1 MSRQLH
7 EQGFTLIEILIMSPI
22 VMLTIVIIISF
33 LFNQYGQLVQQG
45 SQLNLNV
52 EAQNITFSMQDD
64 LFFANAYSSG
74 INTYLTDS
82 NQPTGGW
89 KAATTPQTLI
99 VSVPAETA
107 NRRSPSRQA
116 VYINTEG
123 CDATVLTE
131 NSPLYNNVI
140 YFVSGTNLYKR
151 YLTAPST
158 LSTCG
163 TSYQKQTCPSN
174 KVTSSCPADR
184 LLTDKL
190 QSFTVTYYDTG
201 NAVTTNPDIAEK
213 VKIDIQ
219 LKDRAYAEDLT
230 SSSTITLRKIN

>member
-1 MSRQLH
+1 MMRHSK
-7 EQGFTLIEILIMSPI
+7 EQGFTLLEILIMSPI
-22 VMLTIVIIISF
+22 VMLTIVIIISY
-33 LFNQYGQLVQQG
+33 LFSQYGQLIQQG

-64 LFFANAYSSG
+64 LFFANSYASA
-74 INTYLTDS
+74 INTNLVDS

-107 NRRSPSRQA
+107 NRRSASRQP
-116 VYINTEG
+116 VYINTVG
-123 CDATVLTE
+123 CDPAVLTD

-158 LSTCG
+158 MNTCG
-163 TSYQKQTCPSN
+163 TSFQKQTCPN
-174 KVTSSCPADR
+174 GKVTSSCPADR

-190 QSFTVTYYDTG
+190 SSFTVTYYDTS
-201 NAVTTNPDIAEK
+201 NTVTTTPDLAEK

-219 LKDRAYAEDLT
+219 LKDKAFAEDIT
-230 SSSTITLRKIN
+230 SSSSITLRKIN

>member
-1 MSRQLH
+1 MRQRSKQ
-7 EQGFTLIEILIMSPI
+7 QGFTLLEILIMSPI
-22 VMLTIVIIISF
+22 VMLTIVIIISY
-33 LFNQYGQLVQQG
+33 LFSQYGQLIQQG

-64 LFFANAYSSG
+64 LFFANAYSSA
-74 INTYLTDS
+74 INTNLVDS

-107 NRRSPSRQA
+107 NHRSANRQP
-116 VYINTEG
+116 VYINTVG
-123 CDATVLTE
+123 CDPTVLTD

-158 LSTCG
+158 MNTCG
-163 TSYQKQTCPSN
+163 TSFQKQTCPTG

-190 QSFTVTYYDTG
+190 ASFTVTYYDTS
-201 NAVTTNPDIAEK
+201 NTVTTTPDIAEK

-219 LKDRAYAEDLT
+219 LKDKAFAEDITST
-230 SSSTITLRKIN
+230 SSITLRKVN

>member
-1 MSRQLH
+1 MNKRLAQ
-7 EQGFTLIEILIMSPI
+7 QGFTLIEILIMSPI
-22 VMLTIVIIISF
+22 VMLTIVIIMSF
-33 LFNQYGQLVQQG
+33 LFNQYGQLTQQG
-45 SQLNLNV
+45 AQLNLNV

-74 INTYLTDS
+74 INSGLVDA
-82 NQPTGGW
+82 NQPSGGW
-89 KAATTPQTLI
+89 KSNTTPQTLI

-107 NRRSPSRQA
+107 NRRSDTRKP

-123 CDATVLTE
+123 CDPLVLE
-131 NSPLYNNVI
+131 DNSPLYNNVI
-140 YFVSGTNLYKR
+140 YFVSGSNLYKR
-151 YLTAPST
+151 YLTAPS
-158 LSTCG
+158 SMATCG
-163 TSYQKQTCPSN
+163 TSFQKQTCPSN

-190 QSFTVTYYDTG
+190 QSFTVTYYDTS
-201 NAVTTNPDIAEK
+201 NTVTTTPDNAEK
-213 VKIDIQ
+213 IKVDIQ

>member
-1 MSRQLH
+1 MSRGLTQ
-7 EQGFTLIEILIMSPI
+7 EGFTLLEVLIMSPI
-22 VMLTIVIIISF
+22 VMLTIVIILSF

-64 LFFANAYSSG
+64 LFFANAYSSA
-74 INTYLTDS
+74 INTNLSDT
-82 NQPTGGW
+82 NQPAGGW
-89 KAATTPQTLI
+89 KAATSPQTLI

-107 NRRSPSRQA
+107 NRRSPSRKP
-116 VYINTEG
+116 VYVNTEG
-123 CDATVLTE
+123 CDPTVLTD
-131 NSPLYNNVI
+131 NTPLYNNVI

-158 LSTCG
+158 LNTCG

-174 KVTSSCPADR
+174 KVTSSCPPDR
-184 LLTDKL
+184 VLTDKL
-190 QSFTVTYYDTG
+190 QSFTVTYYDTS
-201 NAVTTNPDIAEK
+201 NTVTTTPETAEK
-213 VKIDIQ
+213 VKIDIK

>member
-1 MSRQLH
+1 MSRVLSQR
-7 EQGFTLIEILIMSPI
+7 GFTLIEILIMSPI
-22 VMLTIVIIISF
+22 VMLTIVIIMSF

-64 LFFANAYSSG
+64 LFFANAYSSA
-74 INTYLTDS
+74 INTNLTDS
-82 NQPTGGW
+82 NQPSGGW
-89 KAATTPQTLI
+89 KAASTPQTLI

-107 NRRSPSRQA
+107 NHRSASRQP
-116 VYINTEG
+116 VYINTVG
-123 CDATVLTE
+123 CDPTVLTD

-174 KVTSSCPADR
+174 LVTASCPADR
-184 LLTDKL
+184 LLSDKL
-190 QSFTVTYYDTG
+190 QSFTVTYYDTS
-201 NAVTTNPDIAEK
+201 NIVTTNPDIAEK

-219 LKDRAYAEDLT
+219 LKDKAFAEDIT